1 MKRDD
6 YEESTA
12 ALVGAARAGD
22 RDAFGVLAVRR
33 YSMVVATC
41 ARFLGDADLAL
52 DVTQEA
58 VVTAML
64 SLDRLRDG
72 ERFGAWVTGIALNL
86 CRRLVRDRDWASF
99 SLDALLA
106 AGLVAEPADGGP
118 GPDDAAAAAD
128 VARRVRAAVASLPP
142 GQRAAAEAY
151 CLSGL
156 PVADSAERIAVPV
169 TALKTRLHKA
179 RRSLRASLLDLRP
192 EERPAMTSDQPETT
206 MVPVTVSSAL
216 VHKPEPEQDEGTR
229 RIPRH
234 WMRLTETGG
243 DRELYIGV
251 SPAEAAA
258 LTLSLRERE
267 FPRPMTYQFAA
278 SLLRDRTPR
287 SPDHPPH
294 RRRLLRPGRAQQRRR
309 GRRASQRRLQPRR
322 DHRRAGPGRQRTARP
337 LSPPRR
343 CRIMTGRTVVCVESR
358 RIREAPDEQ
367 ARSASD

>member
-1 MKRDD
+1 MTH
-6 YEESTA
+6 EESTT

-22 RDAFGVLAVRR
+22 RDAFGVLAVRC
-33 YSMVVATC
+33 YPMVVATC

-58 VVTAML
+58 FVTAML
-64 SLDRLRDG
+64 GLDRLRDG
-72 ERFGAWVTGIALNL
+72 ARFGAWVTGIALNL

-128 VARRVRAAVASLPP
+128 IARRVRAAVASLPP

-151 CLSGL
+151 YLSGL

-216 VHKPEPEQDEGTR
+216 AHKPEPEQDEGTR

-251 SPAEAAA
+251 GPAEAAA
-258 LTLSLRERE
+258 LTLSLQERE

-278 SLLRDRTPR
+278 SLLRSSGIELREVRIT
-287 SPDHPPH
+287 
-294 RRRLLRPGRAQQRRR
+294 RLTDGVFYAQAELSNGAVVDARPSDALNLAAITGAPVLVASELLDLFPRPGA
-309 GRRASQRRLQPRR
+309 
-322 DHRRAGPGRQRTARP
+322 
-337 LSPPRR
+337 
-343 CRIMTGRTVVCVESR
+343 
-358 RIREAPDEQ
+358 
-367 ARSASD
+367 ARS